1 MSLIRMREKL
11 RHLRLARDVEA
22 PDSHRYFRRR
32 ARSAKIMRMSHRT
45 APLALSA
52 LTVLAFSACR
62 GPGITTPAP
71 ADRPLSH
78 AVVPNPTTIEIG
90 ADSFLVTP
98 RTTVFVD
105 ANATPE
111 VEAIGTFAA
120 NVIASRV
127 GAVSQRLPAGGAA
140 PDSGISL
147 SIDSSRT
154 SLGNEGYELTVS
166 KTKVRIIAAQPAGLF
181 YGVETFRQ
189 LLPPAVEHQGGM
201 NRRLIAPSAHV
212 VDGPRFEWRGAML
225 DVARHFLP
233 ADDVK
238 RFVDLLALYKIN
250 RLHLHLADDQGWR
263 IEINS
268 WPNLTAVGGQTAI
281 GGVRGGFYTQAQYA
295 DLVAYARSR
304 YITIVPEIDMPG
316 HSNAALVSYPD
327 LRCNRTAPEPFTRI
341 GGPPNTLCVTRD
353 SIYTFVGDVVRE
365 IAAAAPTPY
374 FHMGGDEVAGLTKDQ
389 YHGFIERVEGIVNAI
404 GPRMIAWGEAAPS
417 NIKPNTIVQHWTRDS
432 SVLHAQ
438 RGGKI
443 ILSPG
448 PHLYLDMKYD
458 STTVLGLK
466 WAGLIDLRTA
476 YDWDP
481 TTLIPGVGAS
491 SILGVEAPLWAETL
505 ITRQDYEYLAFPRL
519 TAVAELGWTSPA
531 QIGWDNFRRRV
542 AAHGARLAALG
553 VNFARLP
560 GIAWTW

>member
-1 MSLIRMREKL
+1 MSLIRTGISRQGCQTIQRFVAHGDAAAL
-11 RHLRLARDVEA
+11 PA
-22 PDSHRYFRRR
+22 PPAIDETVFMSRRIV
-32 ARSAKIMRMSHRT
+32 S
-45 APLALSA
+45 LALTA
-52 LTVLAFSACR
+52 LVVTACR
-62 GPGITTPAP
+62 GPVVTTPGP
-71 ADRPLSH
+71 ADRPINHSI
-78 AVVPNPTTIEIG
+78 VPNPTTVEIG
-90 ADSFLVTP
+90 VDSFLVTP
-98 RTTVFVD
+98 RTVVFVD
-105 ANATPE
+105 PNASAE
-111 VEAIGTFAA
+111 VEAIGTYAA
-120 NVIASRV
+120 DLIASRV
-127 GAVSQRLPAGGAA
+127 GAVAQRFAENAA
-140 PDSGISL
+140 PDSSIGL
-147 SIDSSRT
+147 AIDSSRT
-154 SLGNEGYELTVS
+154 TLGSEGYELTA
-166 KTKVRIIAAQPAGLF
+166 TKHRVRIVAAKPAGLF
-181 YGVETFRQ
+181 HGVQTLRQ
-189 LLPPAVEHQGGM
+189 LLPAAVEHQGGM
-201 NRRLIAPSAHV
+201 NRRLIMPSAHV
-212 VDGPRFEWRGAML
+212 VDSPRFEWRGAML
-225 DVARHFLP
+225 DVSRHFLP
-233 ADDVK
+233 AEDVK
-238 RFVDLLALYKIN
+238 RFIDLLALYKLN

-263 IEINS
+263 IEIHS

-295 DLVAYARSR
+295 DLVAYAASR

-365 IAAAAPTPY
+365 ISAAAPTPY
-374 FHMGGDEVAGLTKDQ
+374 FHIGGDEVAGLTKEQ

-417 NIKPNTIVQHWTRDS
+417 NIKPGTIVQHWTRDS

-448 PHLYLDMKYD
+448 PHFYLDMKYD
-458 STTVLGLK
+458 SATVLGLK
-466 WAGLIDLRTA
+466 WAGFIDLRTA

-481 TTLIPGVGAS
+481 TTLIPGIGAS

-519 TAVAELGWTSPA
+519 TAVAELGWSQPA
-531 QIGWDNFRRRV
+531 QLGWEGFRRRV
-542 AAHGARLAALG
+542 AAQGARLAALG
-553 VNFARLP
+553 VNFARVP